1 LSRGEGTARIASP
14 RAVAPPLQGVELG
27 SVEAEQV
34 ALKALRKKQ
43 KAKVMIQIGKRKA
56 KKLRQRRQ
64 TAAALEV
71 AAAGEASDEY
81 SSAY

>member
-1 LSRGEGTARIASP
+1 
-14 RAVAPPLQGVELG
+14 
-27 SVEAEQV
+27 V